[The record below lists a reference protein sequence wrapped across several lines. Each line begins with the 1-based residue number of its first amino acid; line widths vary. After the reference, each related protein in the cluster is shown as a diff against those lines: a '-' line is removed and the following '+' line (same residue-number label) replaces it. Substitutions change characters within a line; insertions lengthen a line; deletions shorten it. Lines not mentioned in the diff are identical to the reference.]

1 VTKKRA
7 SILGLLTVAAALVA
21 VPLAGGSVTPIGGVY
36 SAPPP
41 CKGKAADGQALQ
53 GNSENDTIGGTS
65 RIDVLRGGGGN
76 DKINGRG
83 GRDVIDTGSG
93 NDRVTAS
100 RGADAAA
107 ALRAGGAEWV
117 VIAGVSTGSTAGVA
131 RLPGSTT
138 GVVVRVRGQC
148 GQGLAVGAG

>member
-1 VTKKRA
+1 MIKNRV

-76 DKINGRG
+76 DKINGKG
-83 GRDVIDTGSG
+83 QDDCLAGQAGDDTLKGGSG
-93 NDRVTAS
+93 DDLLKGGSGDDTLIGGA
-100 RGADAAA
+100 GADV
-107 ALRAGGAEWV
+107 LNCGAGHHDVA
-117 VIAGVSTGSTAGVA
+117 IAGNSDTVFGSCEIVH
-131 RLPGSTT
+131 
-138 GVVVRVRGQC
+138 
-148 GQGLAVGAG
+148 